1 VAAPVTD
8 LQKGIEALADMM
20 FASSKLVIF
29 TGAGISTD
37 SGISDFRGPDGV
49 WTRRDKGLAPKPG
62 GTDWGKGQPNTG
74 HYAVAALQEMGKLDF
89 LISQN
94 IDNLHL
100 KSGIKPEILAE
111 LHGNVDLLRCR
122 RCDATIHKTAGS
134 EKCDCG
140 GSLKSSVVDFGDS
153 LPQKDLLDSFQHA
166 RQCDLFIVIGS
177 TLVVTPAAN
186 IPLEAVQ
193 NGADLVIVNK
203 GETPLDRIATLLF
216 DEKIGDV
223 FPRAVAFLKKD
234 KMDLG

>member
-1 VAAPVTD
+1 MATPVTD

-49 WTRRDKGLAPKPG
+49 WTRRDKGLAPRSG

-74 HYAVAALQEMGKLDF
+74 HDAVAALQTMGKLDF

-100 KSGIKPEILAE
+100 KSGIKQEILAE

-122 RCDATIHKTAGS
+122 RCDATIPKTAGA

-166 RQCDLFIVIGS
+166 RECDLFIVIGS

-193 NGADLVIVNK
+193 NGADLVIINK
-203 GETPLDRIATLLF
+203 GETPLDHIATLLF
-216 DEKIGDV
+216 DEKIGDD
-223 FPRAVAFLKKD
+223 FPRAD
-234 KMDLG
+234 EI

>member
-1 VAAPVTD
+1 MAAPVTD
-8 LQKGIEALADMM
+8 LQKRIEKLADMM
-20 FASSKLVIF
+20 FASRKLVIF

-74 HYAVAALQEMGKLDF
+74 HHTVSALQEMGKLDF

-94 IDNLHL
+94 IDNLNL
-100 KSGIKPEILAE
+100 RSGIKPEILAE
-111 LHGNVDLLRCR
+111 LHGNVDLMRCR
-122 RCDATIHKTAGS
+122 RCDATIPKTAGA

-140 GSLKSSVVDFGDS
+140 G
-153 LPQKDLLDSFQHA
+153 
-166 RQCDLFIVIGS
+166 
-177 TLVVTPAAN
+177 AN

-193 NGADLVIVNK
+193 NGAQLVIINK
-203 GETPLDRIATLLF
+203 GETPLDRIAALLF

-223 FPRAVAFLKKD
+223 FPRAVEILKKE
-234 KMDLG
+234 KMGLG